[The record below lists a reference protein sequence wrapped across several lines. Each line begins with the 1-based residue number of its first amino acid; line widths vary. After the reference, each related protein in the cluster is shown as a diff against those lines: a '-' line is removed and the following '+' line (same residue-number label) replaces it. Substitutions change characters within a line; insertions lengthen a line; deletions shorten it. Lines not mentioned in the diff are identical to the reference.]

1 VVTPILG
8 TVILGT
14 VLERDGSA
22 YRVVTQGAEV
32 RAVLRGKVKV
42 ATSKVVVGD
51 VVRLEADPGG
61 ELRGIIGVE
70 PRRTVLERRVP
81 EGRGV
86 RPIAANVDQVFVV
99 TATRAPDPIPQLID
113 RLLVLAEVDGIAAAV
128 VLNKVDLD
136 PGTALAER
144 CRRAGYPVYPT
155 SVKTGEGMESFKAA
169 LAGRAS
175 VVTGPSG
182 AGKSSLLN
190 GVQPGLRLRTGEVST
205 RIRRG
210 RNTTVSSVMLPLIG
224 GGYLVDTP
232 GFSEVG
238 MWGIDPRTLADCFPD
253 FRPFLGDCRF
263 ADCRHRS
270 EPGCRVREAVA
281 GGGIGPDR
289 HESYLALLAELE
301 GQPEEWE

>member
-1 VVTPILG
+1 VVAP
-8 TVILGT
+8 ILGT

-22 YRVVTQGAEV
+22 YRVATKGAEV
-32 RAVLRGKVKV
+32 RAVLRGKVKLD
-42 ATSKVVVGD
+42 TPKVVVGD

-61 ELRGIIGVE
+61 DLHGIVGIE

-113 RLLVLAEVDGIAAAV
+113 RLLVLAEADGIAAAV
-128 VLNKVDLD
+128 VLNKVDLE

-155 SVKTGEGMESFKAA
+155 SVKTGEGMDSLKAA

-190 GVQPGLRLRTGEVST
+190 AVQPGLQLRVGDVN
-205 RIRRG
+205 RKIRRG
-210 RNTTVSSVMLPLIG
+210 RNTTVSSVMLPLLG

-238 MWGIDPRTLADCFPD
+238 MWGIDPRSLADCFPD
-253 FRPFLGDCRF
+253 FRPFLGDCRY

-270 EPGCRVREAVA
+270 EPGCRVREAVQ
-281 GGGIGPDR
+281 GGAIAPDR
-289 HESYLALLAELE
+289 HQSYLALLEELE
-301 GQPEEWE
+301 AQPEEWE

>member
-1 VVTPILG
+1 VTAL
-8 TVILGT
+8 LGT

-22 YRVVTQGAEV
+22 YRVGMDDIEV
-32 RAVLRGKVKV
+32 RAVLRGKAKLD
-42 ATSKVVVGD
+42 TPKVVVGD
-51 VVRLEADPGG
+51 VVRIEAEPGG
-61 ELRGIIGVE
+61 ALHAIVGIE

-99 TATRAPDPIPQLID
+99 VATRSPDPIPQLID
-113 RLLVLAEVDGIAAAV
+113 RLLVLADADGIAAAV

-136 PGTALAER
+136 PGTEIAER
-144 CRRAGYPVYPT
+144 CRRSGYLVYLT
-155 SVKTGEGMESFKAA
+155 SVKTGEGVESLR
-169 LAGRAS
+169 LAMTGKAS

-182 AGKSSLLN
+182 VGKSSLLN
-190 GVQPGLRLRTGEVST
+190 AIQPGLQLRTGEVSR

-210 RNTTVSSVMLPLIG
+210 RNITVSSVMLPLEG

-238 MWGIDPRTLADCFPD
+238 MWGVDPRSLADCFPD
-253 FRPFLGDCRF
+253 FRPFIGDCRY

-270 EPGCRVREAVA
+270 EPGCRLREALE
-281 GGGIGPDR
+281 GGGIVPDR
-289 HESYLALLAELE
+289 YESYLALLQELE
-301 GQPEEWE
+301 AQPRDWE

>member
-1 VVTPILG
+1 VVTP
-8 TVILGT
+8 ILGT

-22 YRVVTQGAEV
+22 YRVVTKGAEV
-32 RAVLRGKVKV
+32 RAVLRGKVKLD
-42 ATSKVVVGD
+42 TPKVVVGD

-61 ELRGIIGVE
+61 DLHGIVGVE

-86 RPIAANVDQVFVV
+86 RPIAANVDQVLVV
-99 TATRAPDPIPQLID
+99 TATRSPDPIPQLID
-113 RLLVLAEVDGIAAAV
+113 RLLVLAEADGIAAGV

-155 SVKTGEGMESFKAA
+155 SVKTGEGMDSLKAA

-182 AGKSSLLN
+182 TGKSSLLN
-190 GVQPGLRLRTGEVST
+190 GVQPGLKLRTGEVSR

-210 RNTTVSSVMLPLIG
+210 TNTTVSSVMLPLLA

-263 ADCRHRS
+263 ADCRHRT

-281 GGGIGPDR
+281 GGAIAPDR
-289 HESYLALLAELE
+289 HQSYLALLAELE

>member
-1 VVTPILG
+1 VVTP
-8 TVILGT
+8 TLGT

-22 YRVVTQGAEV
+22 YRVATEGAEV
-32 RAVLRGKVKV
+32 RAVLRGKVKLG
-42 ATSKVVVGD
+42 TSKVVVGD
-51 VVRLEADPGG
+51 VVRLEPEPGG
-61 ELRGIIGVE
+61 ELHGIIGIE

-86 RPIAANVDQVFVV
+86 RPIAANVDRVFVV
-99 TATRAPDPIPQLID
+99 TATRSPDPIPQLID
-113 RLLVLAEVDGIAAAV
+113 RLLVLAEADGIAAAV
-128 VLNKVDLD
+128 VLNKADLD
-136 PGTALAER
+136 PGTAIAER
-144 CRRAGYPVYPT
+144 CRKAGYPVYPT
-155 SVKTGEGMESFKAA
+155 SVKTGEGLDTLRAA
-169 LAGRAS
+169 MAGRAS

-190 GVQPGLRLRTGEVST
+190 AIQPGLKLRTGQVSR

-210 RNTTVSSVMLPLIG
+210 TNTTVSSVMIPLHA

-238 MWGIDPRTLADCFPD
+238 MWGIDPRALPDCFPE

-263 ADCRHRS
+263 SDCRHVS
-270 EPGCRVREAVA
+270 EPGCKVLEAVA
-281 GGGIGPDR
+281 GGAIAPDR
-289 HESYLALLAELE
+289 HASYLALLKELE

>member
-1 VVTPILG
+1 VVTP
-8 TVILGT
+8 ILGT

-22 YRVVTQGAEV
+22 YRISTEGVEV
-32 RAVLRGKVKV
+32 RAVLRGKVKLN
-42 ATSKVVVGD
+42 TSKVVVGD
-51 VVRLEADPGG
+51 VVRLEADPAG
-61 ELRGIIGVE
+61 ELQAIVGIE

-99 TATRAPDPIPQLID
+99 AAVRSPDPIPQLID
-113 RLLVLAEVDGIAAAV
+113 RMLVLAEADGMAAAV

-144 CRRAGYPVYPT
+144 CRKAGYPVYPT
-155 SVKTGEGMESFKAA
+155 SVKSGAGIDTLRAA
-169 LAGRAS
+169 MAGRAT

-190 GVQPGLRLRTGEVST
+190 AVQPGLRLRTGEVSR

-210 RNTTVSSVMLPLIG
+210 TNTTVSAVMIPILA

-238 MWGIDPRTLADCFPD
+238 MWGIDPRTLPDCFPD

-263 ADCRHRS
+263 GDCRHRS
-270 EPGCRVREAVA
+270 EPGCKVREAVTA
-281 GGGIGPDR
+281 GAIAPDR

-301 GQPEEWE
+301 AQPEEWE

>member
-1 VVTPILG
+1 MVTP
-8 TVILGT
+8 ILGT

-22 YRVVTQGAEV
+22 YRVVTKGAEV
-32 RAVLRGKVKV
+32 RAILRGKVKLD
-42 ATSKVVVGD
+42 TPKVVVGD

-61 ELRGIIGVE
+61 ELHGIVGIE

-86 RPIAANVDQVFVV
+86 RPIAANVDQVLVV

-155 SVKTGEGMESFKAA
+155 SVKTGEGMDSLKAA

-175 VVTGPSG
+175 VVAGPSG
-182 AGKSSLLN
+182 VGKSSLLN
-190 GVQPGLRLRTGEVST
+190 GVQPGLKLRTGEVSR

-210 RNTTVSSVMLPLIG
+210 TNTTVSSVMLPLLA

-238 MWGIDPRTLADCFPD
+238 TWGIDPRTLPDCFPD

-263 ADCRHRS
+263 ADCRHRT

-281 GGGIGPDR
+281 GGAVAPDR
-289 HESYLALLAELE
+289 HESYLALLEELE

>member
-1 VVTPILG
+1 VVTP
-8 TVILGT
+8 ILGT

-22 YRVVTQGAEV
+22 YRISTEGVEV
-32 RAVLRGKVKV
+32 RAVLRGKVKLN
-42 ATSKVVVGD
+42 TSKVVVGD
-51 VVRLEADPGG
+51 VVRLEADPAG
-61 ELRGIIGVE
+61 ELQAIVGIE

-99 TATRAPDPIPQLID
+99 AAVRSPDPIPQLID
-113 RLLVLAEVDGIAAAV
+113 RMLVLAEADGMAAAV

-144 CRRAGYPVYPT
+144 CRKAGYPVYPT
-155 SVKTGEGMESFKAA
+155 SVKSGAGIDTLRAA
-169 LAGRAS
+169 MAGRAT

-190 GVQPGLRLRTGEVST
+190 GVQPGLKLRIGEVSR

-210 RNTTVSSVMLPLIG
+210 TNTTVSAVMIPLLA

-238 MWGIDPRTLADCFPD
+238 MWGIDPRTLPDCFPD

-263 ADCRHRS
+263 GDCRHRS
-270 EPGCRVREAVA
+270 EPGCKVREAVTA
-281 GGGIGPDR
+281 GAIAPDR

-301 GQPEEWE
+301 AQPEEWE

>member
-1 VVTPILG
+1 VVTP
-8 TVILGT
+8 ILGT

-22 YRVVTQGAEV
+22 YRVDTSGAEV
-32 RAVLRGKVKV
+32 RAVLRGKVKLD
-42 ATSKVVVGD
+42 TPKVVVGD
-51 VVRLEADPGG
+51 VVRLESDPGG
-61 ELRGIIGVE
+61 ELHGIVGIE

-99 TATRAPDPIPQLID
+99 AATRTPDPIPQLID
-113 RLLVLAEVDGIAAAV
+113 RLLVLAEADGIAAAV

-136 PGTALAER
+136 PGTAIAER
-144 CRRAGYPVYPT
+144 CRRAGYPVHRT
-155 SVKTGEGMESFKAA
+155 SVKTGEGLDSLKAA

-182 AGKSSLLN
+182 VGKSSLLN
-190 GVQPGLRLRTGEVST
+190 AIQPGLQLRTGEVSR

-210 RNTTVSSVMLPLIG
+210 RNTTVSSVMLPLNN

-238 MWGIDPRTLADCFPD
+238 MWGIDPRALAECFPD
-253 FRPFLGDCRF
+253 FRPYLGDCRY

-270 EPGCRVREAVA
+270 EPGCRIREAVE
-281 GGGIGPDR
+281 GGAIAADR
-289 HESYLALLAELE
+289 RESYLALLQELE
-301 GQPEEWE
+301 EQPEEWE

>member
-1 VVTPILG
+1 VVTP
-8 TVILGT
+8 ILGT

-22 YRVVTQGAEV
+22 YRVVTRGAEI
-32 RAVLRGKVKV
+32 RAVLRGKVKLD
-42 ATSKVVVGD
+42 TPKVVVGD
-51 VVRLEADPGG
+51 VVRLEPDPGG
-61 ELRGIIGVE
+61 ELHGIVGIE

-99 TATRAPDPIPQLID
+99 AATRSPDPIPQLID
-113 RLLVLAEVDGIAAAV
+113 RLLVLAEADGIAAAV
-128 VLNKVDLD
+128 VLNKIDLD
-136 PGTALAER
+136 PGAEIAQR
-144 CRRAGYPVYPT
+144 SRRAGYPVFPT
-155 SVKTGEGMESFKAA
+155 SVKTGDGMESLRAA

-182 AGKSSLLN
+182 VGKSSLLN
-190 GVQPGLRLRTGEVST
+190 AVQPGLQLRTGEVSR

-210 RNTTVSSVMLPLIG
+210 TNTTVSSIMLPLHA

-238 MWGIDPRTLADCFPD
+238 MWGIDPRELADCFPD
-253 FRPFLGDCRF
+253 FRPFLGDCRY

-270 EPGCRVREAVA
+270 EPGCQVRDAVA
-281 GGGIGPDR
+281 AGAIAADR
-289 HESYLALLAELE
+289 HESYLALLEELE
-301 GQPEEWE
+301 DAPKDWE

>member
-1 VVTPILG
+1 
-8 TVILGT
+8 

-22 YRVVTQGAEV
+22 YRVAITEGAEV
-32 RAVLRGKVKV
+32 RAVLRGKVKLG
-42 ATSKVVVGD
+42 APKVVVGD
-51 VVRLEADPGG
+51 VVRLEPDPAGD
-61 ELRGIIGVE
+61 LHAIVGVE

-81 EGRGV
+81 EGRNV
-86 RPIAANVDQVFVV
+86 RPIAANVDQVFIV

-113 RLLVLAEVDGIAAAV
+113 RLLVLAEADGIAAAV

-136 PGTALAER
+136 PGAALADR
-144 CRRAGYPVYPT
+144 IRRAGYPAYPT
-155 SVKTGEGMESFKAA
+155 SVKTGEGMDSFKAA

-190 GVQPGLRLRTGEVST
+190 AVQPGLQLRTGDVNT
-205 RIRRG
+205 KIRRG

-238 MWGIDPRTLADCFPD
+238 MWGIDPRSLPDCFPD
-253 FRPFLGDCRF
+253 FRPFLGDCRY
-263 ADCRHRS
+263 ADCKHS
-270 EPGCRVREAVA
+270 IEPGCKVREAVD
-281 GGGIGPDR
+281 GGAIAPDR

-301 GQPEEWE
+301 AQPEQWE

>member
-1 VVTPILG
+1 VKLDTP
-8 TVILGT
+8 
-14 VLERDGSA
+14 
-22 YRVVTQGAEV
+22 
-32 RAVLRGKVKV
+32 
-42 ATSKVVVGD
+42 KVVVGD
-51 VVRLEADPGG
+51 VVRLEVDPGG
-61 ELRGIIGVE
+61 ELHGIVGVE

-81 EGRGV
+81 EGRGA
-86 RPIAANVDQVFVV
+86 RPIAANVDQVLVV
-99 TATRAPDPIPQLID
+99 TATRTPDPIPQLID
-113 RLLVLAEVDGIAAAV
+113 RLLVLAEADGIPAGV
-128 VLNKVDLD
+128 ILNKVDLD

-155 SVKTGEGMESFKAA
+155 SVKTGEGMDSLKAA

-190 GVQPGLRLRTGEVST
+190 AVQPGLKLRTGEVSR

-210 RNTTVSSVMLPLIG
+210 TNTTVSSVMLPLLA

-238 MWGIDPRTLADCFPD
+238 MWGIDPRTLAECFPD

-263 ADCRHRS
+263 ADCRHRT
-270 EPGCRVREAVA
+270 EPGCRVREAVD
-281 GGGIGPDR
+281 GGGISADR
-289 HESYLALLAELE
+289 HQSYLALLEELE
-301 GQPEEWE
+301 SQPEEWE

>member
-1 VVTPILG
+1 VVTP
-8 TVILGT
+8 ILGT

-22 YRVVTQGAEV
+22 YRVDTSGAEV
-32 RAVLRGKVKV
+32 RAVLRGKVKLD
-42 ATSKVVVGD
+42 TPKVVVGD
-51 VVRLEADPGG
+51 VVRLESDPGG
-61 ELRGIIGVE
+61 ELHGIVGIE

-99 TATRAPDPIPQLID
+99 AATRNPDPIPQLID
-113 RLLVLAEVDGIAAAV
+113 RLLVLAEADGIAAAV

-136 PGTALAER
+136 GGTAIAER
-144 CRRAGYPVYPT
+144 CRRAGYRVHLT
-155 SVKTGEGMESFKAA
+155 SVKTGEGLDALKAA

-182 AGKSSLLN
+182 VGKSSLLN
-190 GVQPGLRLRTGEVST
+190 AIQPGLKLRTGEVSR

-210 RNTTVSSVMLPLIG
+210 RHTTVSSVMLPLHN

-238 MWGIDPRTLADCFPD
+238 MWGIDPRALAECFPD
-253 FRPFLGDCRF
+253 FRPYLGDCRY

-270 EPGCRVREAVA
+270 EPGCRIREAME
-281 GGGIGPDR
+281 GGAIAADR
-289 HESYLALLAELE
+289 RESYLTLLQELE
-301 GQPEEWE
+301 QQPEDWE

>member
-1 VVTPILG
+1 MVTP
-8 TVILGT
+8 ILGT

-22 YRVVTQGAEV
+22 YRVAADGGEV
-32 RAVLRGKVKV
+32 RAVLRGKVKQD
-42 ATSKVVVGD
+42 TPKVVVGD

-61 ELRGIIGVE
+61 ELHGIVGIE

-99 TATRAPDPIPQLID
+99 VATRSPDPIPQLID
-113 RLLVLAEVDGIAAAV
+113 RMLVLAEADSIPAAV
-128 VLNKVDLD
+128 LLNKVDLD
-136 PGTALAER
+136 PGTAIAER

-155 SVKTGEGMESFKAA
+155 SVKTGEGLETVRAA
-169 LAGRAS
+169 MAGKAS

-182 AGKSSLLN
+182 VGKSSLLN
-190 GVQPGLRLRTGEVST
+190 AIQPGLRLRTGEVSR

-210 RNTTVSSVMLPLIG
+210 RHTTVSSVMLPLEG

-238 MWGIDPRTLADCFPD
+238 MWGVDPRSLAECFPD
-253 FRPFLGDCRF
+253 FRPFLGDCRY

-270 EPGCRVREAVA
+270 EPGCRVREALE
-281 GGGIGPDR
+281 GGGIARDR
-289 HESYLALLAELE
+289 HESYLALLEELE
-301 GQPEEWE
+301 SAPREWE

>member
-1 VVTPILG
+1 VVTPL
-8 TVILGT
+8 LGT

-22 YRVVTQGAEV
+22 YRVVTRGAEV
-32 RAVLRGKVKV
+32 RAVLRGKVKLD
-42 ATSKVVVGD
+42 TPKVVVGD

-61 ELRGIIGVE
+61 ELHGIVGVE

-81 EGRGV
+81 EGRGA
-86 RPIAANVDQVFVV
+86 RPIAANVDQVLVV
-99 TATRAPDPIPQLID
+99 TATRSPDPIPQLID
-113 RLLVLAEVDGIAAAV
+113 RLLVLAEADGIAAGV
-128 VLNKVDLD
+128 ILNKVDLD

-155 SVKTGEGMESFKAA
+155 SVKTGEGLDSLKAV

-190 GVQPGLRLRTGEVST
+190 AVQPGLTLRTGEVSR

-210 RNTTVSSVMLPLIG
+210 TNTTVSSVMLPLLG

-263 ADCRHRS
+263 ADCRHRT
-270 EPGCRVREAVA
+270 EPGCRVREAVD
-281 GGGIGPDR
+281 GGGISPDR
-289 HESYLALLAELE
+289 HRSYLALLKELE
-301 GQPEEWE
+301 SQPEEWE

>member
-1 VVTPILG
+1 MTP
-8 TVILGT
+8 ILGT

-22 YRVVTQGAEV
+22 YRVDTSGAEV
-32 RAVLRGKVKV
+32 RAVLRGKVKLD
-42 ATSKVVVGD
+42 TPKVVVGD
-51 VVRLEADPGG
+51 VVRLESDPGG
-61 ELRGIIGVE
+61 ELHGIVGIE

-99 TATRAPDPIPQLID
+99 AATRTPDPIPQLID
-113 RLLVLAEVDGIAAAV
+113 RLLVLAEADGIAAAV

-136 PGTALAER
+136 PGTAIAER
-144 CRRAGYPVYPT
+144 CRRAGYPVHRT
-155 SVKTGEGMESFKAA
+155 SVKTGEGLDSLKAA

-182 AGKSSLLN
+182 VGKSSLLN
-190 GVQPGLRLRTGEVST
+190 AIQPGLQLRTGEVSR

-210 RNTTVSSVMLPLIG
+210 RNTTVSSVMLPLNN

-238 MWGIDPRTLADCFPD
+238 MWGIDPRALAECFPD
-253 FRPFLGDCRF
+253 FRPYLGDCRY

-270 EPGCRVREAVA
+270 EPGCRIREAVE
-281 GGGIGPDR
+281 GGAIAADR
-289 HESYLALLAELE
+289 RESYLALLQELE
-301 GQPEEWE
+301 EQPEEWE